1 MARKKDRHLVLY
13 PEYFTAKFSRTEGR
27 RVPKKLAKP
36 SPTVEDIEK
45 AAKDLG
51 LNPVVEKDKS
61 YPRFWYKKRGRV
73 LVEGNIPKT
82 EMIESIA
89 RALPKSGK

>member
-1 MARKKDRHLVLY
+1 MPKKKEKFIVLY
-13 PEYFTAKFSRTEGR
+13 PEYFTSKYSRSEGR
-27 RVPKKLAKP
+27 RIPKKMAKS

-45 AAKDLG
+45 AAKSLG

-73 LVEGNIPKT
+73 LVEKKMSKT
-82 EMIESIA
+82 ELLKKI
-89 RALPKSGK
+89 GKGLGK